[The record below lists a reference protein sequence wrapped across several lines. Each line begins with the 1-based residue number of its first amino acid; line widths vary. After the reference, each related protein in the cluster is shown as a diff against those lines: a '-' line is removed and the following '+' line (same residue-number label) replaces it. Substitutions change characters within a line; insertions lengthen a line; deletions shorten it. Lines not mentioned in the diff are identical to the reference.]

1 MLMVAIITW
10 GRDFELHPVA
20 SREEVLRL
28 KKALTNGSGPKR
40 DRDFVF
46 HEGNLLC
53 PVTLDRTHR
62 QLSEDEVIEFLR
74 GEAWPKLVEEGRI
87 KMKNG
92 KPILIREVIEQT
104 QTGGV
109 TVTQAL
115 RDAFES

>member
-1 MLMVAIITW
+1 V
-10 GRDFELHPVA
+10 
-20 SREEVLRL
+20 RL

-40 DRDFVF
+40 DRDFIF

-62 QLSEDEVIEFLR
+62 QLSEDEVIELR
-74 GEAWPKLVEEGRI
+74 GGAWPKLVEEGRI

-92 KPILIREVIEQT
+92 KPILIREAIEQP
-104 QTGGV
+104 QTGGA

-115 RDAFES
+115 RDAFKR

>member
-10 GRDFELHPVA
+10 GRDFERHPVA
-20 SREEVLRL
+20 SREEVVRL
-28 KKALTNGSGPKR
+28 KKALMNGSGPKM

-92 KPILIREVIEQT
+92 RPVLIREDIEQP

-115 RDAFES
+115 RDAFG